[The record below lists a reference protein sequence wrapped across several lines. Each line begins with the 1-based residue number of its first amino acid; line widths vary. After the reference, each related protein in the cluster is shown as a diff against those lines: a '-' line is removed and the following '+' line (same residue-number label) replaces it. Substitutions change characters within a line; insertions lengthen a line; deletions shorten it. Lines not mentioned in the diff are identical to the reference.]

1 MEETLD
7 IQQQVPQQEDPPRK
21 KLWGLMRKKE
31 LYTKSYEDFE
41 SQFST
46 PEKIDKLHKFLLDKE
61 IYTKT
66 TQDFKTQF
74 FSDKQEPAPSKKKVG
89 TVIFGETYSSP
100 ELDSETPSTG
110 KIPEV
115 IDFGDGELLPDNP
128 ILLSRKI
135 ANSKVIK
142 CSGGARDV
150 S

>member
-74 FSDKQEPAPSKKKVG
+74 FSDKQEPAPSKKKLVQLFLEKLIQ
-89 TVIFGETYSSP
+89 VQNWIQKP
-100 ELDSETPSTG
+100 
-110 KIPEV
+110 
-115 IDFGDGELLPDNP
+115 LL
-128 ILLSRKI
+128 LEKYRQ
-135 ANSKVIK
+135 
-142 CSGGARDV
+142 
-150 S
+150 

>member
-110 KIPEV
+110 KIPTV
-115 IDFGDGELLPDNP
+115 VDMGDGELLYRDWETDRKSARLNSSHSAK
-128 ILLSRKI
+128 SRMPSS
-135 ANSKVIK
+135 A
-142 CSGGARDV
+142 
-150 S
+150 